1 LEARFALSAV
11 PAPGAILL
19 GAIGAG
25 LIGWLRRRKV
35 L

>member
-1 LEARFALSAV
+1 VSLEAV
-11 PAPGAILL
+11 PAPGAIVL

-25 LIGWLRRRKV
+25 LTSWLRRCGV